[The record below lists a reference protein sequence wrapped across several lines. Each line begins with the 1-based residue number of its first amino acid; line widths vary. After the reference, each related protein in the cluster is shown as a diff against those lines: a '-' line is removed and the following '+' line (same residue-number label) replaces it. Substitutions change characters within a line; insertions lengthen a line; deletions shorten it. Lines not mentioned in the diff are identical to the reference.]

1 MSLKDTDQF
10 STVIKA
16 RIAKYAKTT
25 SVSEEG
31 AVISIGDG
39 IASVSGL
46 DNAML
51 YELVEFENGSFGM
64 VLNLL
69 ADYVGIVMLGD
80 FDNISENSIV
90 KRTKRVVSVPVGD
103 VMLGRIVNPLGQAID
118 GHEPIQ
124 ATKFANIEKIAPGVM
139 TRQSVSQPLET
150 GILSIDSMFPI
161 GKGQR
166 ELIIG
171 DRQTGKTTVAI
182 DTILN
187 QKGKGVYCVYV
198 GIGQKNSSI
207 AQLARVLQAKGA
219 MDYTVIV
226 SATASDIPA
235 LKYIAPYAGVTI
247 AEEWMSQGKDVL
259 IIYDDLSKH
268 AVSYRTLSLLLRRP
282 PGREAYPGDIFYL
295 HSRLL
300 ERAGRLNKE
309 NGGGSITALPI
320 VETQAGDI
328 SAYIPTNVI
337 SITDG
342 QLFMM
347 TSLFNAG
354 QRPAIDAGLSVS
366 RVGSAAQ
373 IKCVKQMSSSLKL
386 ELAQY
391 HELDAFSQFGSDLD
405 ADTKRVLEHG
415 KRVMLM
421 IKQIQNNPIDQIDET
436 ILLFAI
442 KERFI
447 KWIPLNSFDDYKTSI
462 LSHFADLP
470 LRKELVEKKAFDDSM
485 TAKFKEEFKKF
496 TKNYVLKL
504 KDYDLKSYGSSIELE
519 VEHDH
524 KVKK

>member
-247 AEEWMSQGKDVL
+247 AEE
-259 IIYDDLSKH
+259 
-268 AVSYRTLSLLLRRP
+268 
-282 PGREAYPGDIFYL
+282 
-295 HSRLL
+295 
-300 ERAGRLNKE
+300 
-309 NGGGSITALPI
+309 
-320 VETQAGDI
+320 
-328 SAYIPTNVI
+328 
-337 SITDG
+337 
-342 QLFMM
+342 
-347 TSLFNAG
+347 
-354 QRPAIDAGLSVS
+354 
-366 RVGSAAQ
+366 
-373 IKCVKQMSSSLKL
+373 
-386 ELAQY
+386 
-391 HELDAFSQFGSDLD
+391 
-405 ADTKRVLEHG
+405 
-415 KRVMLM
+415 
-421 IKQIQNNPIDQIDET
+421 
-436 ILLFAI
+436 
-442 KERFI
+442 
-447 KWIPLNSFDDYKTSI
+447 
-462 LSHFADLP
+462 
-470 LRKELVEKKAFDDSM
+470 
-485 TAKFKEEFKKF
+485 
-496 TKNYVLKL
+496 
-504 KDYDLKSYGSSIELE
+504 
-519 VEHDH
+519 
-524 KVKK
+524 